1 MFPSKSILNVA
12 GILVAG
18 ILSAVLVIL
27 SHTVPVFLPL
37 STTFPTSS
45 AKFPTPSVTPS
56 IPFGA
61 FASLFASASIPF
73 SPFAVTPLAT
83 IPATIPAVSFPVTS
97 VVIFCAP
104 APAPIEM
111 PSLATIVAV
120 LLNVRFPAVDAC
132 PIGIIADAANA
143 KAFSVR

>member
-1 MFPSKSILNVA
+1 ML
-12 GILVAG
+12 
-18 ILSAVLVIL
+18 
-27 SHTVPVFLPL
+27 LPKRVKHRKQHRGRM
-37 STTFPTSS
+37 TGRAMRGNRIAHGDFG
-45 AKFPTPSVTPS
+45 
-56 IPFGA
+56 FGA

-97 VVIFCAP
+97 MVIFCAP

-132 PIGIIADAANA
+132 PIGIIADTANA
-143 KAFSVR
+143 KVFYSDTNL